1 MGIRRTREDKE
12 IKNIS
17 NLPKEVRDNYRE
29 DTHLG
34 TVEKDYGVRSLTGLR
49 NKIKENNTK

>member
-1 MGIRRTREDKE
+1 MAIRKTREDKE
-12 IKNIS
+12 IKNIP
-17 NLPKEVRDNYRE
+17 NLPKEIRDGYRE

-49 NKIKENNTK
+49 NKIKENNKK